1 MNKVYYVTIKG
12 RTLESRNLKHL
23 LARAVA
29 TKRTMDRS
37 APIESSCPGRP
48 APGAGPDLYSR
59 SCQAVGA

>member
-37 APIESSCPGRP
+37 APIESPRPGRP
-48 APGAGPDLYSR
+48 SPGTGPDLYAR